1 MGLKL
6 NPTTGLFDLVG
17 KSQAEYNDKFSFIFA
32 SLSAYDKVVSIQY
45 TDSGLLTQR
54 ISSVTYSSDDFPDAD
69 LVKTVYW
76 LDVGTMNQRVDREE
90 YVGAI
95 FSPDNLRK
103 VYNYSL
109 VGIRYNIDGFYY
121 EIF

>member
-17 KSQAEYNDKFSFIFA
+17 KSSATYNDKFSFIFA

-45 TDSGLLTQR
+45 ADSGLLTQR

-109 VGIRYNIDGFYY
+109 IGIRYNIDGFYY

>member
-17 KSQAEYNDKFSFIFA
+17 KSPTTYNDKFSFIFA

-45 TDSGLLTQR
+45 ADSGLLTQR
-54 ISSVTYSSDDFPDAD
+54 ISSVAYSSDDFPDAD

>member
-17 KSQAEYNDKFSFIFA
+17 KSSATYNDKFSFIFA

-45 TDSGLLTQR
+45 ADSGLLTQR

-109 VGIRYNIDGFYY
+109 IGIRYNIVGFYY

>member
-17 KSQAEYNDKFSFIFA
+17 KSSATYNDKFSFIFA

-45 TDSGLLTQR
+45 ADSGLLTQR
-54 ISSVTYSSDDFPDAD
+54 IYSVTYSSDDFPDAD

>member
-17 KSQAEYNDKFSFIFA
+17 KSSATYNDKFSFIFA

-45 TDSGLLTQR
+45 ADSGLLTQR
-54 ISSVTYSSDDFPDAD
+54 IYSVTYSSDEFPDAD